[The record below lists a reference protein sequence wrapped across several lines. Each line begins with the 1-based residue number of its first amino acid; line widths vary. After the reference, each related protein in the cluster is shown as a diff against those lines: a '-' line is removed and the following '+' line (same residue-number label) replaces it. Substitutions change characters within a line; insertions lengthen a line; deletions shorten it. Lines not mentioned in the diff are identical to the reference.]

1 MVQAMKIKVGELEVR
16 ASLNETGTAAGVWGI
31 LPVTSEVNTWGD
43 EIYFGIPLDSAL
55 ENGKEVV
62 AVGDIAFWP
71 PGKAMCIFFGR
82 TPVSRG
88 NEIRP
93 ASPVSIIGRIEGD
106 PKLLKKVKAGES
118 ILIEKA

>member
-31 LPVTSEVNTWGD
+31 LLVTSEVNTWGD